1 VPTGDTP
8 LGRLAASICFDA
20 NQPNFIRQAGRAD
33 VELMLNPAWNC
44 SPDAALQFNMTLF
57 RAIENGFP
65 LLRPTRYGYL
75 ASADNDGR
83 IVAVS

>member
-1 VPTGDTP
+1 
-8 LGRLAASICFDA
+8 
-20 NQPNFIRQAGRAD
+20 
-33 VELMLNPAWNC
+33 MLNPAWNC

-57 RAIENGFP
+57 RVIENGFP
-65 LLRPTRYGYL
+65 FLRPTRYGYL